1 MNNEKPT
8 FDPFATVHITSTRD
22 DAVSAVCLV
31 DSHIEFERLS
41 PDDDD
46 SSSDDDDDEWMLP
59 SRNQFLAR
67 TTDPTNILYVTGQR
81 SGDAF
86 LWKGHN
92 QLYSLSPNRGG
103 TCLSLQR
110 AGPGR
115 VLLQTKDEAGT
126 VSFHDLETNQ
136 TLSSFQTMSKT
147 FCAAVSYEN
156 YWTLLPTSVET
167 VVQLYDER
175 QSSARTRVFH
185 AAGLSPND
193 GSHNLRQYGMVSSLA
208 GDANM
213 IACGM
218 ESGHVFYHD
227 IRMEPRVC
235 SSVKLNSSNPII
247 CLDMKERNESNSIV
261 TVAGQAGDKDDQN
274 TISWIESKQD
284 QESIQSRVRTQ
295 LSTSRTGKT
304 GVSCARLL
312 SERLAAVGGWD
323 GRLRIFNRSKLMA
336 LGRGHTGT
344 IQSLDWHNSCVITG
358 GVDGRVLLWDV
369 SAFSAK
375 NKT

>member
-1 MNNEKPT
+1 MKSEKPT
-8 FDPFATVHITSTRD
+8 FDPFATVQITSTRE

-31 DSHIEFERLS
+31 DSKTELEHLS
-41 PDDDD
+41 PDGDDN
-46 SSSDDDDDEWMLP
+46 SSSDEWMLP
-59 SRNQFLAR
+59 SRNHLAR
-67 TTDPTNILYVTGQR
+67 TTDFANILYFTGQR

-92 QLYSLSPNRGG
+92 RLHSLAPNRGG

-126 VSFHDLETNQ
+126 VSFHDMETNQ
-136 TLSSFQTMSKT
+136 TISSTQTMSKT

-175 QSSARTRVFH
+175 QSTARTTVFH
-185 AAGLSPND
+185 AAGLSPQA
-193 GSHNLRQYGMVSSLA
+193 GAENLRKYGMVSSLA
-208 GDANM
+208 GEGNM

-235 SSVKLNSSNPII
+235 SSVKLESSNPII
-247 CLDMKERNESNSIV
+247 GLDMKERKENNSIV

-274 TISWIESKQD
+274 TISWVESKQD
-284 QESIQSRVRTQ
+284 EESIQSRVRTQ

-304 GVSCARLL
+304 GVSCARLH
-312 SERLAAVGGWD
+312 SERLVAVGGWD
-323 GRLRIFNRSKLMA
+323 GRLRILNRNKLMA

-358 GVDGRVLLWDV
+358 GLDGRVLLWDV
-369 SAFSAK
+369 SAFSA
-375 NKT
+375 TIET